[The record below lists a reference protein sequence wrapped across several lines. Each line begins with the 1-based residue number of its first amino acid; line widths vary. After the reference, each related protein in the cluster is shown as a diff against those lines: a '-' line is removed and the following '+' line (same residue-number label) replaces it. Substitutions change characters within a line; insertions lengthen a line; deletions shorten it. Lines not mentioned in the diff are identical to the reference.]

1 VWSAKSRRDQDRTLV
16 TAGSPPSY
24 SPPGPGAH
32 TRAAAGEWSARIA
45 VGVESTLVPAAGIA
59 VSFALFGVFVAL
71 AGANVG
77 NVYYQM
83 YRGAFGSWFS
93 LQNTLLRAAPLM
105 LTALCTALPAQ
116 LGLVIIGGE
125 GALVLGALASVVAA
139 HALEG
144 ANPWLVLVAMGI
156 AACVVGG
163 AWIALQGALR
173 TLRGINETISSL
185 LLNYIAIGIFKHL
198 VEGPMRDPA
207 SLNKPSTRPI
217 GEANMLG
224 SIPGM
229 DVHWGLAYGIVGC
242 VVAYVLMRRTTF
254 GFAAKIIGGN
264 ARAALLSGL
273 SVHRMVLITCA
284 LAGAAAGLAGMA
296 EVAAV
301 HGTANASLIVG
312 YGYTGILVAFL
323 ARQHPLAILPVSVL
337 LGGIGASGG
346 LLQRTEHLP
355 DAAVNVLQGILFIV
369 ILASETVRGR
379 LDILALRALPK
390 RVLRPST
397 ETRGTT

>member
-1 VWSAKSRRDQDRTLV
+1 M
-16 TAGSPPSY
+16 TAGSPQTNPT
-24 SPPGPGAH
+24 PAIGAH
-32 TRAAAGEWSARIA
+32 TRAAGGEWVARLA
-45 VGVESTLVPAAGIA
+45 VGTESILVPVAGIA

-71 AGANVG
+71 AGANVLD
-77 NVYYQM
+77 VYYQM

-93 LQNTLLRAAPLM
+93 FQNTLLRAAPLT

-125 GALVLGALASVVAA
+125 GALVLGALGAVVAA
-139 HALEG
+139 HTLEG
-144 ANPWLVLVAMGI
+144 SSSWAVLLGMGV
-156 AACVVGG
+156 AACAVGG
-163 AWIALQGALR
+163 TWIGMQGALR
-173 TLRGINETISSL
+173 TLRGVNETISSL

-217 GEANMLG
+217 GEANALG

-229 DVHWGLAYGIVGC
+229 DVHWGLVYGVIGC
-242 VVAYVLMRRTTF
+242 MVAYVLMRRTTF
-254 GFAAKIIGGN
+254 GFAAKMIGGN
-264 ARAALLSGL
+264 PRAALLSGL
-273 SVHRMVLITCA
+273 PVHRIIIVACA
-284 LAGAAAGLAGMA
+284 LAGAAAGLAGME

-312 YGYTGILVAFL
+312 YGYTGVLVAFL
-323 ARQHPLAILPVSVL
+323 ARQHPLGILPVSVL

-355 DAAVNVLQGILFIV
+355 DATVNVLQGILFIV
-369 ILASETVRGR
+369 ILASETLRGR
-379 LDILALRALPK
+379 FNILTPPIQK
-390 RVLRPST
+390 TQRPAAAAPPAAA
-397 ETRGTT
+397 

>member
-1 VWSAKSRRDQDRTLV
+1 MTSETPKGGASADI
-16 TAGSPPSY
+16 GF
-24 SPPGPGAH
+24 H
-32 TRAAAGEWSARIA
+32 TRAAGGDLKARLVVAAESVLIPAG
-45 VGVESTLVPAAGIA
+45 GIA
-59 VSFALFGVFVAL
+59 LSFAFFGVFVRF
-71 AGANVG
+71 AGADVLD
-77 NVYYQM
+77 VYYQM

-93 LQNTLLRAAPLM
+93 LQNTLLRAAPLA

-116 LGLVIIGGE
+116 LGLVVIGGE

-139 HALEG
+139 HALDG
-144 ANPWLVLVAMGI
+144 ASPWIVLFAMAG
-156 AACVVGG
+156 AGALVGG
-163 AWIALQGALR
+163 AWIGGAGALR
-173 TLRGINETISSL
+173 TIRGVNETISTL
-185 LLNYIAIGIFKHL
+185 LLNYIAIGVFKHL

-224 SIPGM
+224 SIPGT
-229 DVHWGLAYGIVGC
+229 DVHWGLVYG
-242 VVAYVLMRRTTF
+242 VVACVAGYVLMRRTTF
-254 GFAAKIIGGN
+254 GFAGRIIGGN
-264 ARAALLSGL
+264 ARAALLTGI
-273 SVHRMVLITCA
+273 SVHRLVIITCV

-323 ARQHPLAILPVSVL
+323 ARQHPLGILPVAILV
-337 LGGIGASGG
+337 GGIGASGG

-369 ILASETVRGR
+369 ILASESVRGR
-379 LDILALRALPK
+379 LGAPRLGRAE
-390 RVLRPST
+390 RVKPSAAT
-397 ETRGTT
+397 GAPTIP

>member
-1 VWSAKSRRDQDRTLV
+1 V
-16 TAGSPPSY
+16 TAGSPQT
-24 SPPGPGAH
+24 SPPSAIGAH
-32 TRAAAGEWSARIA
+32 TRAAGGDWLARLA
-45 VGVESTLVPAAGIA
+45 VGVESILVPVAGIV

-71 AGANVG
+71 AGANVLD
-77 NVYYQM
+77 VYYQM

-93 LQNTLLRAAPLM
+93 FQNTLLRAAPLT

-125 GALVLGALASVVAA
+125 GALVLGALGAVVAA
-139 HALEG
+139 HALAG
-144 ANPWLVLVAMGI
+144 SNPWVVLFGMGI

-163 AWIALQGALR
+163 AWVGLQGALR
-173 TLRGINETISSL
+173 TLRGVNETISSL

-217 GEANMLG
+217 GEANALG

-229 DVHWGLAYGIVGC
+229 DVHWGLVYGVVGC
-242 VVAYVLMRRTTF
+242 IVAYVLMRRTTF
-254 GFAAKIIGGN
+254 GFAAKMIGGN
-264 ARAALLSGL
+264 PRAALLSGL
-273 SVHRMVLITCA
+273 PVHRIVIVTCA
-284 LAGAAAGLAGMA
+284 LAGAAAGLAGME
-296 EVAAV
+296 EVAAI

-323 ARQHPLAILPVSVL
+323 ARQHPLGILPVSVL

-355 DAAVNVLQGILFIV
+355 DATVNVLQGILFIV
-369 ILASETVRGR
+369 ILASETLRGR
-379 LDILALRALPK
+379 FDIFTTPGQK
-390 RVLRPST
+390 TQRPAAAPPAVAA
-397 ETRGTT
+397 

>member
-1 VWSAKSRRDQDRTLV
+1 V
-16 TAGSPPSY
+16 TVASPQSSPP
-24 SPPGPGAH
+24 PAVGAH
-32 TRAAAGEWSARIA
+32 TRAAAGEWGARLA
-45 VGVESTLVPAAGIA
+45 VAVEAIFVPLAGIA

-71 AGANVG
+71 AGANVLD
-77 NVYYQM
+77 VYYQM

-93 LQNTLLRAAPLM
+93 FQNTLLRAAPLT

-139 HALEG
+139 HALDG
-144 ANPWLVLVAMGI
+144 FNPWVVLVAMGG
-156 AACVVGG
+156 AACLVGG
-163 AWIALQGALR
+163 AWIGLQGGLR
-173 TLRGINETISSL
+173 TLRGVNETISSL

-198 VEGPMRDPA
+198 VEGPLRDPA

-217 GEANMLG
+217 GEANALG

-229 DVHWGLAYGIVGC
+229 DVHWGLAYGVAAC
-242 VVAYVLMRRTTF
+242 FAAYVLMRRTTF
-254 GFAAKIIGGN
+254 GFAAKMIGGN
-264 ARAALLSGL
+264 VRAALLSGL
-273 SVHRMVLITCA
+273 DVHRIVIVTCTV
-284 LAGAAAGLAGMA
+284 AGAAAGLAGMA

-312 YGYTGILVAFL
+312 YGYAGVLVAFL
-323 ARQHPLAILPVSVL
+323 ARQHPLGIVPVSIL

-355 DAAVNVLQGILFIV
+355 DATVNVLEGILFTV
-369 ILASETVRGR
+369 ILASETLRGR
-379 LDILALRALPK
+379 LHFLSPRPVQNAPLPAAVETSRAA
-390 RVLRPST
+390 
-397 ETRGTT
+397 

>member
-1 VWSAKSRRDQDRTLV
+1 V
-16 TAGSPPSY
+16 TAASPQSSPP
-24 SPPGPGAH
+24 PAIGAH
-32 TRAAAGEWSARIA
+32 TRAAAGDWSARLA
-45 VGVESTLVPAAGIA
+45 VAIEAVFVPLAGIV
-59 VSFALFGVFVAL
+59 VSFGIFGVFVAL
-71 AGANVG
+71 AGAKVLD
-77 NVYYQM
+77 VYYQM

-93 LQNTLLRAAPLM
+93 FQNTLLRAAPLT

-139 HALEG
+139 HALDG
-144 ANPWLVLVAMGI
+144 FNPWIVLLAMGG
-156 AACVVGG
+156 AACLAGG
-163 AWIALQGALR
+163 AWIGLQGALR
-173 TLRGINETISSL
+173 TLRGVNETISSL
-185 LLNYIAIGIFKHL
+185 LLNYIAIGLFKHL

-217 GEANMLG
+217 GEVNMLG

-229 DVHWGLAYGIVGC
+229 DVHWGLAYGVVGC
-242 VVAYVLMRRTTF
+242 VAAYVLMRRTTF
-254 GFAAKIIGGN
+254 GFAAKMIGGN
-264 ARAALLSGL
+264 VRAALLSGL
-273 SVHRMVLITCA
+273 DVHRIVIVTCA
-284 LAGAAAGLAGMA
+284 LAGAAAGLAGMT

-323 ARQHPLAILPVSVL
+323 ARQHPLGVIPVSIL

-355 DAAVNVLQGILFIV
+355 DATVNVLQGILFIV

-379 LDILALRALPK
+379 LRFLSPRPVQKPSLPAAAGTSRAA
-390 RVLRPST
+390 
-397 ETRGTT
+397 